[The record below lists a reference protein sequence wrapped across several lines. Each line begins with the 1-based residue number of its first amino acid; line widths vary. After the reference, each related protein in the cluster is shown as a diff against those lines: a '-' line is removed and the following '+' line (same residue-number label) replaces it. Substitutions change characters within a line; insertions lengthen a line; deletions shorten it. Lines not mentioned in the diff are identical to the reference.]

1 MAEHMMVSMNPGR
14 FPDAANGLQNYRMGI
29 NSLQSTQHAQ
39 AGLRRDHPGVPL
51 LHYGGASIDSNG
63 GMRPRP
69 GVGNLAGQMTHHQM
83 PTNVMYS
90 TQQQQQQQQQQQHQ
104 QQQQQQQ
111 QFLGTL
117 SPQQLMATM
126 HLQKLNNQ
134 YHGHPLIGMNNG
146 MVATGQQYRNTMNQ
160 TPLPGIQH
168 VAPSSLSLNVMDT
181 DLIDEDVLT
190 SLVLE
195 LGLDRIQE
203 LPELWL
209 GQNEFDFI
217 SDFVHKQQPSTV
229 SC

>member
-1 MAEHMMVSMNPGR
+1 MAEHMMMSVNPGR
-14 FPDAANGLQNYRMGI
+14 FPDGTNGLQNYRM
-29 NSLQSTQHAQ
+29 SLNGLQNTQHVPGA
-39 AGLRRDHPGVPL
+39 LRRDHPAAPM
-51 LHYGGASIDSNG
+51 LHYGGGSLDTSG
-63 GMRPRP
+63 GMRSRP
-69 GVGNLAGQMTHHQM
+69 GVANLSAQMTHHQM
-83 PTNVMYS
+83 PSNVMYS
-90 TQQQQQQQQQQQHQ
+90 Q

-134 YHGHPLIGMNNG
+134 YHGHPLLGMNTG
-146 MVATGQQYRNTMNQ
+146 MGAAGQQFRHAMSQN
-160 TPLPGIQH
+160 PLPSIQH
-168 VAPSSLSLNVMDT
+168 VSAPALSLNVMDT
-181 DLIDEDVLT
+181 DLIDEEVLT

-217 SDFVHKQQPSTV
+217 ADFVSKQQPSTV

>member
-14 FPDAANGLQNYRMGI
+14 FPDATNGLQTYRMAINGLQNP
-29 NSLQSTQHAQ
+29 QP
-39 AGLRRDHPGVPL
+39 GLRRDHPSAPL

-63 GMRPRP
+63 GMRGRP
-69 GVGNLAGQMTHHQM
+69 GVGNLAGQMTHHPM
-83 PTNVMYS
+83 STSVMYS
-90 TQQQQQQQQQQQHQ
+90 SQQ

-146 MVATGQQYRNTMNQ
+146 MVNSSQQYRSPMNPA
-160 TPLPGIQH
+160 PLPGIPH
-168 VAPSSLSLNVMDT
+168 VAAPSLSLNVMDT

-217 SDFVHKQQPSTV
+217 SDFVNKQQPSTV

>member
-1 MAEHMMVSMNPGR
+1 MAEHIMVSMNPGR
-14 FPDAANGLQNYRMGI
+14 FPDPTNGLQNYRMGI
-29 NSLQSTQHAQ
+29 NSLQSPQHAQ
-39 AGLRRDHPGVPL
+39 AGLRRDLPGAPL
-51 LHYGGASIDSNG
+51 LHYGGAGMDTNG

-69 GVGNLAGQMTHHQM
+69 GVGNLAGQMSHHQM
-83 PTNVMYS
+83 PTGVMYS
-90 TQQQQQQQQQQQHQ
+90 S
-104 QQQQQQQ
+104 QQQQQQ

-117 SPQQLMATM
+117 SPQQQLMATM

-134 YHGHPLIGMNNG
+134 YHGHPLLGMNNG
-146 MVATGQQYRNTMNQ
+146 MVATGPQYRNTMNQ
-160 TPLPGIQH
+160 NPLPSIQH
-168 VAPSSLSLNVMDT
+168 VTPSSLSLNIMDT

-217 SDFVHKQQPSTV
+217 SDFVNKQQPSTV

>member
-1 MAEHMMVSMNPGR
+1 MMAEHMMVSMNPGR
-14 FPDAANGLQNYRMGI
+14 FPDATNGLQNYRMGI
-29 NSLQSTQHAQ
+29 NGLQTPQHAQ
-39 AGLRRDHPGVPL
+39 AGLRRDHPGAPL
-51 LHYGGASIDSNG
+51 LHYGGASMDT
-63 GMRPRP
+63 RPRP
-69 GVGNLAGQMTHHQM
+69 GLGTLAGQVTHHQM

-90 TQQQQQQQQQQQHQ
+90 AQQ

-111 QFLGTL
+111 QFLGGL

-146 MVATGQQYRNTMNQ
+146 MAVAGQGYRNAMNQ

-168 VAPSSLSLNVMDT
+168 VTPPSLSLNVMDT

-217 SDFVHKQQPSTV
+217 SDFVNKQQPSTV